1 MIRYTAY
8 TTEIV
13 AVTEPIV
20 TRRRRRVEHGLKRE
34 KEGKEK
40 CWRKQEVAGFAHW
53 HEKAGIVLVSIY
65 N

>member
-1 MIRYTAY
+1 MVIRYTAY

-20 TRRRRRVEHGLKRE
+20 TRRRRGVEHGLKRE
-34 KEGKEK
+34 KGGKEK
-40 CWRKQEVAGFAHW
+40 CWRKQEVAGHG
-53 HEKAGIVLVSIY
+53 KARIVLVSIY

>member
-40 CWRKQEVAGFAHW
+40 CWRKQEVLAGFA